1 MRLLIVILIM
11 LLLIIGMV
19 TVVPAQ
25 SYHRT
30 RYKPVDSKPA
40 TYQAHTRGYKNVV
53 FIRKLKQKKQYAAH
67 RRNVRRSERKLKP
80 SPIYFRRS

>member
-1 MRLLIVILIM
+1 MRLLIVIILM
-11 LLLIIGMV
+11 LFIILGV
-19 TVVPAQ
+19 VIVVPAQ
-25 SYHRT
+25 SYHRKKY
-30 RYKPVDSKPA
+30 RELHDRPA